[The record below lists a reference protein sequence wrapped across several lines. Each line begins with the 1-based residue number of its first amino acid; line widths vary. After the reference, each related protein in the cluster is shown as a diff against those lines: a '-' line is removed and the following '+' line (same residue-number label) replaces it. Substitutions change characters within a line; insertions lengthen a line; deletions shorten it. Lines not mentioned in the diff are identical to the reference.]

1 MCIIRQLHLFMQM
14 GCWLGLSKN
23 SRSSSGG
30 WLLRMQRPDHHQQ
43 SPRERAKALSY

>member
-23 SRSSSGG
+23 SRSSSCIQHIGD
-30 WLLRMQRPDHHQQ
+30 W
-43 SPRERAKALSY
+43 AKRHTGLYWNILKN